1 MQLTGLRLSTACSV
15 LVHCVIFNVA
25 IICLLFLTGCV
36 ARPSG
41 VPLLRGTQ
49 PMVKIG
55 LSAPFEGRDRPLGY
69 EALAGV
75 KLALAERNTVGGVG
89 GYKVDLVALN
99 DFGEPDEARLQAGEF
114 GADPAVLGVITGWT
128 GETAQAALPAYRQV
142 GLAVAVPWSVFP
154 DLADRESG
162 VVLVAADVQRAAGV
176 LTDAVAATDPSRLV
190 LVGDILSTPLYA
202 ELLRGSGLE
211 PQVIPPPEASKGD
224 DSSEWPASLIQ
235 GRGQSPDALILTT
248 DGAVG
253 GEVLL
258 ILTSSDWTGA
268 LFGGV
273 EAGSVHS
280 VNVAGSA
287 ADGLVFVS
295 PAPAGQDVSHIEE
308 HSTHDGKGLAPR
320 AVLAYDATHVLLD
333 AIELAIREDGYPSRR
348 GVAAALPKV
357 RRYGL
362 TGDIAFDATGRRVDA
377 PVWLYSIEDKQYPG
391 QVLLSPDSASG
402 E

>member
-1 MQLTGLRLSTACSV
+1 MQLTGLRKSTACSA
-15 LVHCVIFNVA
+15 LVHCVIFNVV
-25 IICLLFLTGCV
+25 IIYLLLMTGCV
-36 ARPSG
+36 ARPWG

-55 LSAPFEGRDRPLGY
+55 LAAPFEGLDRPLGY
-69 EALAGV
+69 ESLAGV
-75 KLALAERNTVGGVG
+75 KLALAERNALGGVG
-89 GYKVDLVALN
+89 GYKVELVALN
-99 DFGEPDEARLQAGEF
+99 DFGEPDEARLQAEEF

-128 GETAQAALPAYRQV
+128 GETAQAALPAYQQV

-162 VVLVAADVQRAAGV
+162 VVLVAADVQQAAGV
-176 LTDAVAATDPSRLV
+176 LTDAVAAIDPSRPV
-190 LVGDILSTPLYA
+190 LMGDASSTSLY
-202 ELLRGSGLE
+202 EESLRSAGLE
-211 PQVIPPPEASKGD
+211 PQVISPAEASGGD
-224 DSSEWPASLIQ
+224 DSWEWPASLIQ
-235 GRGQSPDALILTT
+235 NQGQPPDALILTT

-258 ILTSSDWTGA
+258 ILTSSDWTGTT
-268 LFGGV
+268 FGGV
-273 EAGSVHS
+273 EAGSVHA

-295 PAPAGQDVSHIEE
+295 PAPAGQDVPHIEE
-308 HSTHDGKGLAPR
+308 FSTLDGKELAPR

-333 AIELAIREDGYPSRR
+333 AIELAILEDGYPSRG
-348 GVAAALPKV
+348 GVAAALPRV

-362 TGDIAFDATGRRVDA
+362 TGDIAFDAVGRRVDA
-377 PVWLYSIEDKQYPG
+377 PVWLYGIEDKQYPG
-391 QVLLSPDSASG
+391 QVLLSPGAASG